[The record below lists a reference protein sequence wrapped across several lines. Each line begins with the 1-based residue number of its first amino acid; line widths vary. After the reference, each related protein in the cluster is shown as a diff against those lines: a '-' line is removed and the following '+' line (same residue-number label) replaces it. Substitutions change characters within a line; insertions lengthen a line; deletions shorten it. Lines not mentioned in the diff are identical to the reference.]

1 MPAIEVGW
9 RYLAAMRLAFLFL
22 ALSLA
27 GLVGAQTPNNIE
39 AAEYDPTGNRWFV
52 SNGSSLLVTEDVGE
66 SWSFFGEAQASHGME
81 VLGDHLY
88 AIGNNVI
95 RAYDLQTAAELGS
108 ISIPGVGFLN
118 GMGSHSDGFLVVSD
132 FSSGRLYTVDV
143 TDPEQMEYSLLAGN
157 FGATP
162 NGVVI
167 DEDNFRAVVVCWGN
181 NADILAVDLE
191 SGDVT
196 PLVEGTGLG
205 NLDGVD
211 MDGEGQFYVSCWSP
225 TRVTR
230 YNNDFSESETVLTGA
245 DGLSSPADISYAV
258 ETDILGVANSGNND
272 VTFHSFGDPTNSV
285 EEADFWNAEHRG
297 NDLVL
302 TFETGMTV
310 EWVAHD
316 ALGRV
321 VAQQQQQLAPGEN
334 RFPWPL
340 SLPGGFVLIRAGQA
354 TQTLR

>member
-1 MPAIEVGW
+1 MRFAFSFFAI
-9 RYLAAMRLAFLFL
+9 A
-22 ALSLA
+22 LA
-27 GLVGAQTPNNIE
+27 GVVSAQTPNNIE
-39 AAEYDPTGNRWFV
+39 AAEYDPAGNRWFV
-52 SNGSSLLVTEDVGE
+52 SNGSSLLVTEDEGGN
-66 SWSFFGEAQASHGME
+66 WAFFGEAQASHGME

-95 RAYDLQTAAELGS
+95 RAYDLQSAEAVGT

-143 TDPEQMEYSLLAGN
+143 TNPEQMEYSLLAGN

-167 DEDNFRAVVVCWGN
+167 DEANFRAVVVCWGN
-181 NADILAVDLE
+181 NADILSVDLE

-196 PLVEGTGLG
+196 PLVDGSGLG

-211 MDGEGQFYVSCWSP
+211 MDGEGQFYVSSWSP

-230 YNNDFSESETVLTGA
+230 YSNDFSTSETVLTGA
-245 DGLSSPADISYAV
+245 DGLSSPADICYAV
-258 ETDILGVANSGNND
+258 DIDLLGVANSGSNE
-272 VTFHSFGDPTNSV
+272 VTFHSFGSTNNVV
-285 EEADFWNAEHRG
+285 EAAQWVAEHRG
-297 NDLVL
+297 SDLVL
-302 TFETGMTV
+302 TLETGMTV
-310 EWVAHD
+310 QWVARD

-321 VAQQQQQLAPGEN
+321 VNQGQQQLAAGVS
-334 RFPWPL
+334 RLPWPL
-340 SLPGGFVLIRAGQA
+340 SRPGGFVRLHAGHT

>member
-22 ALSLA
+22 TLSLA
-27 GLVGAQTPNNIE
+27 GVVGAQTPNNIE

-66 SWSFFGEAQASHGME
+66 NWSFFGEAQASHGME
-81 VLGDHLY
+81 VLGDQLF

-95 RAYDLQTAAELGS
+95 RAYDLQTATELGS

-167 DEDNFRAVVVCWGN
+167 DEANFRAVVVCWGN

-196 PLVEGTGLG
+196 PLVDGTGMG

-211 MDGEGQFYVSCWSP
+211 MDGEGRFYVSSWSP

-230 YNNDFSESETVLTGA
+230 FSADFTDSEIVVTGA
-245 DGLSSPADISYAV
+245 DGLSSPADISYSVSA
-258 ETDILGVANSGNND
+258 DLLGVANSGSD
-272 VTFHSFGDPTNSV
+272 EVTFHSFAETNGLN
-285 EEADFWNAEHRG
+285 EASGWHAEHRG
-297 NDLVL
+297 TDLVVSL
-302 TFETGMTV
+302 SAGGAV
-310 EWVAHD
+310 EWTVHD
-316 ALGRV
+316 AIGRV
-321 VAQQQQQLAPGEN
+321 LGQGIEWLPAGTSRL
-334 RFPWPL
+334 PWPANHPGSLVVLRCNGDVL
-340 SLPGGFVLIRAGQA
+340 SLR
-354 TQTLR
+354 